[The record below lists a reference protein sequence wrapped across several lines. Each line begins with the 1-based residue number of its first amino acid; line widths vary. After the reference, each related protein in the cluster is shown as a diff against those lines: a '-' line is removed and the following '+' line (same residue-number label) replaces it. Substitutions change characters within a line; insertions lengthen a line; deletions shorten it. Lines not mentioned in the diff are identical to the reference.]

1 MEVQQDVQ
9 IAVVICTCRR
19 EKEVIGNLERISRM
33 EQEYRPEVF
42 LIDNGNT
49 LTEEMI
55 PDWVHLVL
63 NTENLNR
70 S

>member
-1 MEVQQDVQ
+1 
-9 IAVVICTCRR
+9 
-19 EKEVIGNLERISRM
+19 M

-55 PDWVHLVL
+55 PDWIHLVL
-63 NTENLNR
+63 NRN
-70 S
+70 